1 MKYRDM
7 LGFPK
12 KPKKKVEKKVSPTPT
27 APPVTELL
35 KNEFGPLNEWSEVD
49 TGPKRWFKKMDGEGL
64 TEFERKGGKDNIN
77 ETVPLGKI
85 DKPKFMKYFDLVL
98 KTAGSNKAEIYKIL
112 KRMMPSLDNRTLLYM
127 AQGLEDA
134 VKQMTGEE

>member
-1 MKYRDM
+1 MRYRDII
-7 LGFPK
+7 GYSK
-12 KPKKKVEKKVSPTPT
+12 KKAKKKVVPEQPKPS
-27 APPVTELL
+27 VTELL
-35 KNEFGPLNEWSEVD
+35 KEEFGP
-49 TGPKRWFKKMDGEGL
+49 
-64 TEFERKGGKDNIN
+64 IN

>member
-1 MKYRDM
+1 MEISKMRYRDM

-12 KPKKKVEKKVSPTPT
+12 KQPKKKVVPEQPKPS
-27 APPVTELL
+27 VTELL
-35 KNEFGPLNEWSEVD
+35 KEEFG
-49 TGPKRWFKKMDGEGL
+49 T
-64 TEFERKGGKDNIN
+64 IN

>member
-1 MKYRDM
+1 MK
-7 LGFPK
+7 LTK
-12 KPKKKVEKKVSPTPT
+12 SK
-27 APPVTELL
+27 L
-35 KNEFGPLNEWSEVD
+35 KEMIREVI
-49 TGPKRWFKKMDGEGL
+49 TSL
-64 TEFERKGGKDNIN
+64 N
-77 ETVPLGKI
+77 ETVPMGKM
-85 DKPKFMKYFDLVL
+85 DKVKFIRFFDMAL

>member
-1 MKYRDM
+1 MNYRDM

-12 KPKKKVEKKVSPTPT
+12 KKAKKVVTPTPRKPSIT
-27 APPVTELL
+27 KKL
-35 KNEFGPLNEWSEVD
+35 KEEFGPLNEWTSKPPTE
-49 TGPKRWFKKMDGEGL
+49 KRWSGAYTTKDGL
-64 TEFERKGGKDNIN
+64 TEFERKGGKDSIN

>member
-1 MKYRDM
+1 
-7 LGFPK
+7 
-12 KPKKKVEKKVSPTPT
+12 
-27 APPVTELL
+27 
-35 KNEFGPLNEWSEVD
+35 
-49 TGPKRWFKKMDGEGL
+49 MDQGL
-64 TEFERKGGKDNIN
+64 TEFQRKGGKDNIN

-112 KRMMPSLDNRTLLYM
+112 KRMMPALDNRTLLYM

>member
-1 MKYRDM
+1 M
-7 LGFPK
+7 LGFSK
-12 KPKKKVEKKVSPTPT
+12 KKSKKKVIPEQPKHSVADK
-27 APPVTELL
+27 L
-35 KNEFGPLNEWSEVD
+35 KEEFGPLNEWSEQD
-49 TGPKRWFKKMDGEGL
+49 TGPKRWSGSGL

>member
-1 MKYRDM
+1 MKYRDAM
-7 LGFPK
+7 GFPK
-12 KPKKKVEKKVSPTPT
+12 KKAKKKVIPQPPKPSVAEK
-27 APPVTELL
+27 L
-35 KNEFGPLNEWSEVD
+35 KEEFGLLNEWSKVD
-49 TGPKRWFKKMDGEGL
+49 TGPKRWGGSGL
-64 TEFERKGGKDNIN
+64 TEFEQQGGKDNVN

>member
-1 MKYRDM
+1 MQR
-7 LGFPK
+7 
-12 KPKKKVEKKVSPTPT
+12 
-27 APPVTELL
+27 
-35 KNEFGPLNEWSEVD
+35 
-49 TGPKRWFKKMDGEGL
+49 KR
-64 TEFERKGGKDNIN
+64 KDNIN

>member
-1 MKYRDM
+1 MKGINKMKYRDM

-12 KPKKKVEKKVSPTPT
+12 KIVKKKVIPQPPKPSVSEK
-27 APPVTELL
+27 L
-35 KNEFGPLNEWSEVD
+35 KEQFGPLNEWSKVNP
-49 TGPKRWFKKMDGEGL
+49 GPKRWSGSGL
-64 TEFERKGGKDNIN
+64 TEFEQQGGKDNIN

>member
-12 KPKKKVEKKVSPTPT
+12 KKAKKVVSPKPSK
-27 APPVTELL
+27 PSVTEKLT
-35 KNEFGPLNEWSEVD
+35 KEFGSLNEWTSKPPTE
-49 TGPKRWFKKMDGEGL
+49 KRWSKNYNGDKGL
-64 TEFERKGGKDNIN
+64 TEFEQKGGKDSIN

>member
-1 MKYRDM
+1 MNYRDM

-12 KPKKKVEKKVSPTPT
+12 KKAKKKVIPE
-27 APPVTELL
+27 PPKPSVADKL
-35 KNEFGPLNEWSEVD
+35 KEELNEWND
-49 TGPKRWFKKMDGEGL
+49 TTFKNLPKRWSGSGL
-64 TEFERKGGKDNIN
+64 TEFEQRGGKDSIN